1 MNEEVV
7 VVSYLWRLSNDEN
20 VVPGVVVEPDG
31 VGLDGRVQLACAELH
46 GERDAAVLEGQVHVV
61 VPVACEGFLSFI
73 CNSK

>member
-1 MNEEVV
+1 MM
-7 VVSYLWRLSNDEN
+7 LAL
-20 VVPGVVVEPDG
+20 GVKFLKLAGDVLDG

>member
-1 MNEEVV
+1 M
-7 VVSYLWRLSNDEN
+7 
-20 VVPGVVVEPDG
+20 PGVVVEPDG

-46 GERDAAVLEGQVHVV
+46 GERDAAVLEGLVHVV